1 MKITVN
7 RNQISLIAEEV
18 VADGNAEHN
27 PYAKKWKAAKDALK
41 SYLFKEGSIMTSKE
55 SGKEFIVMYDLKLSN
70 LLGIPYCYCASYD
83 KKKNEITGIVSV
95 KPYDVFTLVR
105 FNAEFDT
112 RGRDNIQGTADDL
125 A

>member
-55 SGKEFIVMYDLKLSN
+55 FVVMYDLKLSN
-70 LLGIPYCYCASYD
+70 LLDNKRQETTQVFSLWDGLAFNKYFV
-83 KKKNEITGIVSV
+83 KNIIFVYFCINTKFYEV
-95 KPYDVFTLVR
+95 
-105 FNAEFDT
+105 
-112 RGRDNIQGTADDL
+112 
-125 A
+125 

>member
-1 MKITVN
+1 MKITLN

-70 LLGIPYCYCASYD
+70 LLDNKRQETTQVFSLWDGLAFNKYNI
-83 KKKNEITGIVSV
+83 KK
-95 KPYDVFTLVR
+95 
-105 FNAEFDT
+105 
-112 RGRDNIQGTADDL
+112 
-125 A
+125 